1 MSADLIQGKKGSG
14 KSKLAVML
22 IRAHLL
28 EGLQVAT
35 NLDLFL
41 DKLLPPMSKA
51 TALRIPDKPTA
62 GDLQACGIGNLRDRY
77 APEFDGLMVLDELAT
92 WMNARTYQDKDRMAV
107 MNFLVH
113 SRKRNWWTMLICQD
127 LSQIDKQARE
137 SQVEYVTRCRAM
149 HRFRIPFVGWLIAAL
164 FGPKAAYMPKF
175 HRAARRMGV
184 DPKGMVA
191 QSWWYTD
198 GGVQSGYDTLQEF
211 LDDYPHGAHSLLS
224 AWHLKGRYLPVR
236 ASLLERLRGAFA
248 AAPRPVPVSL
258 KRPIVARIQALLLPS
273 ERVRHVRRLEGLGLL

>member
-1 MSADLIQGKKGSG
+1 MSADLIQGKKGGG

-22 IRAHLL
+22 IKAHLAD
-28 EGLQVAT
+28 GLQVAT

-41 DKLLPPMSKA
+41 EKLMPPMSKA
-51 TALRIPDKPTA
+51 TVLRIPDKPTSEH
-62 GDLQACGIGNLRDRY
+62 LRMCGIGNLRDRY

-107 MNFLVH
+107 MDFLVH

-137 SQVEYVTRCRAM
+137 SQVEYVTRCKAM
-149 HRFRIPFVGWLIAAL
+149 HRFRIPFIGWLIAAL

-184 DPKGMVA
+184 DPKGLVA
-191 QSWWYTD
+191 QSWWYTT
-198 GGVQSGYDTLQEF
+198 GGVQAGYDTLQEF
-211 LDDYPHGAHSLLS
+211 QDNYEHGPHSLLS
-224 AWHLKGRYLPVR
+224 AWHLVGRFLPQRKPLLQQVR
-236 ASLLERLRGAFA
+236 EWFA
-248 AAPRPVPVSL
+248 LPARPLPTSA
-258 KRPIVARIQALLLPS
+258 KRPLVVKLQDWLPADERI
-273 ERVRHVRRLEGLGLL
+273 RHARRLLRLNLL